1 MDPRARG
8 GGAQDKEIPFPPS
21 GSERVTA
28 EIPVTASGKHES
40 VLARGGGMG
49 AQHREL
55 VLCFSLI
62 YTFPGGRG
70 GGVQSSVSGGSG
82 QSRRLSRAVMG
93 SRSC

>member
-28 EIPVTASGKHES
+28 EPPATASGKHES

-49 AQHREL
+49 TQNCKL
-55 VLCFSLI
+55 LLCFSLI
-62 YTFPGGRG
+62 YTFPGG
-70 GGVQSSVSGGSG
+70 VKSSGLGGSR
-82 QSRRLSRAVMG
+82 QS
-93 SRSC
+93 